1 MRRRGGPAPAPLA
14 VGAAG
19 PGVGDLA
26 GFLDLLQAACVD
38 VYCWLLDRG
47 WVGE

>member
-1 MRRRGGPAPAPLA
+1 MVLVVVGVAELA
-14 VGAAG
+14 FGALSR
-19 PGVGDLA
+19 V
-26 GFLDLLQAACVD
+26 LDLLQAPLTD